1 MTILNK
7 FYIYQKLLYNYASKF
22 KKNASL
28 LQKAGAKKP
37 EGEFMSLR
45 HYETMFILKPTLTD
59 EEKAKSI
66 ENIQNVIKENGG
78 EVAVLDKIGVR
89 ELAYPIAKFERGD
102 YNIVYY
108 KAPASAVLEL
118 ERQMR
123 YNEDL
128 LRFMTV
134 KYENKKEIKRWEEM
148 VKNV

>member
-1 MTILNK
+1 
-7 FYIYQKLLYNYASKF
+7 
-22 KKNASL
+22 
-28 LQKAGAKKP
+28 
-37 EGEFMSLR
+37 MSLR

-59 EEKAKSI
+59 EEKAKSV

-78 EVAVLDKIGVR
+78 EVAALDKIGVR
-89 ELAYPIAKFERGD
+89 ELAYPIMKFERGD
-102 YNIVYY
+102 YYIVYY

-134 KYENKKEIKRWEEM
+134 KYENKREIKRWEEM

>member
-1 MTILNK
+1 
-7 FYIYQKLLYNYASKF
+7 LLH
-22 KKNASL
+22 
-28 LQKAGAKKP
+28 KAGAKKP

-45 HYETMFILKPTLTD
+45 HYETMFVLKPTLTD
-59 EEKAKSI
+59 EEKEKNI
-66 ENIQNVIKENGG
+66 ENIQNVIKNNGG
-78 EVAVLDKIGVR
+78 EVAALDKIGVR
-89 ELAYPIAKFERGD
+89 ELAYPIEKFERGD
-102 YNIVYY
+102 YNIVYF

>member
-1 MTILNK
+1 
-7 FYIYQKLLYNYASKF
+7 
-22 KKNASL
+22 
-28 LQKAGAKKP
+28 
-37 EGEFMSLR
+37 
-45 HYETMFILKPTLTD
+45 MFILKPTLTD

-89 ELAYPIAKFERGD
+89 ELAYPIAKFQRGD

-128 LRFMTV
+128 LRFMSV

>member
-1 MTILNK
+1 
-7 FYIYQKLLYNYASKF
+7 
-22 KKNASL
+22 
-28 LQKAGAKKP
+28 
-37 EGEFMSLR
+37 MSLR

-59 EEKAKSI
+59 EEKAKHI
-66 ENIQNVIKENGG
+66 ENIQNVIKNHEG
-78 EVAVLDKIGVR
+78 EVAALDKIGVR
-89 ELAYPIAKFERGD
+89 ELSYEIEKFQRGD
-102 YNIVYY
+102 YNIIYY
-108 KAPASAVLEL
+108 KAPAHTVLEL